1 MKRARHETIESVIDD
16 MTRRWRALDAAG
28 DFRAVFAASYL
39 ATTENVL
46 RATQGGGFR
55 DRAWIVRIDCDFAER
70 YFDAFDAFDR
80 GEACPKPWE
89 IAFRHA
95 TERRT
100 AVLQDILLGMNA
112 HIAFDL
118 PFSLDAT
125 IEPGATPERIAERRA
140 DYERLNEV
148 LASAVDEVQRRA
160 AWAYDPVMMLADV
173 ALGDLDEGLTSRVIE
188 VWRTRV
194 WERFLLLRHAADPE
208 SRKLVEGY
216 VEGTAVGAAELLVE
230 PQRLV
235 PVVLHPLRAWRR
247 SVGWVRRGVQT
258 FTDRGESSRRA

>member
-16 MTRRWRALDAAG
+16 MTRRWRALDADG

-46 RATQGGGFR
+46 RAANTPGIFR
-55 DRAWIVRIDCDFAER
+55 DPSWIVRIDCDFAER
-70 YFDAFDAFDR
+70 YTGAFDAFDR
-80 GEACPKPWE
+80 GERCPRPWE

-125 IEPGATPERIAERRA
+125 IEPDATPERLAERRA

-148 LASAVDEVQRRA
+148 LAGAVDEVQRRA
-160 AWAYDPVMMLADV
+160 AWAYDPMMMLADV

-194 WERFLLLRHAADPE
+194 WERFLLLRQAADPE

-235 PVVLHPLRAWRR
+235 PGVLHPLRAWRK
-247 SVGWVRRGVQT
+247 SVGWVRRGV
-258 FTDRGESSRRA
+258 RLAAPRILSGG